1 MAHKIIEMMDRLEG
15 TPIPCHD
22 KCKYWRQF
30 PHVDKSCVLSDVFS
44 VLPGEPCGCFTE
56 RQKEE

>member
-1 MAHKIIEMMDRLEG
+1 MAHKIIEMMDRLQG

-22 KCKYWRQF
+22 KCKYWKF
-30 PHVDKSCVLSDVFS
+30 PDVDKSCVLSDVYS

-56 RQKEE
+56 RDEEGK